1 MRLRLRRFAAPLR
14 LREAGTMDKERSM
27 YEESQGT
34 ITISTTVLNTIARL
48 TTLSVPGV
56 ARMGNNG
63 QLLQTN
69 VGTNVKVV
77 NGKVKADIFIVVR
90 SDTNFY
96 EIGQTI
102 QQEVTRSI
110 KEIVGMDVQAIN
122 VYIQDVDYQVAPDN
136 ASTAE

>member
-1 MRLRLRRFAAPLR
+1 M
-14 LREAGTMDKERSM
+14 MDKERSM

-69 VGTNVKVV
+69 IGTNVKVV
-77 NGKVKADIFIVVR
+77 NGRVKADIFIVVR

-96 EIGQTI
+96 ETGQKI

-122 VYIQDVDYQVAPDN
+122 VYIQDVEYPLPEP
-136 ASTAE
+136 STPAGE

>member
-1 MRLRLRRFAAPLR
+1 
-14 LREAGTMDKERSM
+14 MDKEHSM

-34 ITISTTVLNTIARL
+34 ITIATTVLNTIARL
-48 TTLSVPGV
+48 TTLNVPGV

-69 VGTNVKVV
+69 IGTNVKVV
-77 NGKVKADIFIVVR
+77 NNKVKADIFIVAR
-90 SDTNFY
+90 SDANFY
-96 EIGQTI
+96 ETGQRI

-122 VYIQDVDYQVAPDN
+122 VYIQDVEYPLPEPSTPDS
-136 ASTAE
+136 A

>member
-1 MRLRLRRFAAPLR
+1 
-14 LREAGTMDKERSM
+14 M

-34 ITISTTVLNTIARL
+34 ITIATTVLNTIARL

-69 VGTNVKVV
+69 IGTNVKVID
-77 NGKVKADIFIVVR
+77 NKVKADIFIVVR
-90 SDTNFY
+90 SDVNFY
-96 EIGQTI
+96 ETGQRI

-122 VYIQDVDYQVAPDN
+122 VYIQDVEYPLPEPSTS
-136 ASTAE
+136 ASE

>member
-1 MRLRLRRFAAPLR
+1 
-14 LREAGTMDKERSM
+14 MD
-27 YEESQGT
+27 EELQGT

-48 TTLSVPGV
+48 TTLNVPGV

-69 VGTNVKVV
+69 VGTTVKVV

-96 EIGQTI
+96 EIGRTI

-122 VYIQDVDYQVAPDN
+122 VYIQDVEYQVTPD
-136 ASTAE
+136 STATAE

>member
-1 MRLRLRRFAAPLR
+1 M
-14 LREAGTMDKERSM
+14 MDKEYSM

-34 ITISTTVLNTIARL
+34 ITIATTVLNTIARL
-48 TTLSVPGV
+48 TTLNVPGV

-69 VGTNVKVV
+69 IGTNIKVV
-77 NGKVKADIFIVVR
+77 NGQVKADIFIVVR

-96 EIGQTI
+96 ETGQKI

-122 VYIQDVDYQVAPDN
+122 VYIQDVEYPLP
-136 ASTAE
+136 ASSTSDGE